1 MVFKAKF
8 DSLEEMKEFADF
20 MAGRDGLPQAGAP
33 TPATPTAPAQPAAVP
48 DPASSA
54 MPAQNAADTI
64 PAAQPVIAA
73 PAVQPTQPAVPTSAP
88 VYTLEDLG
96 RAGVALQEAEK
107 VNEVQA
113 LVASF
118 GVKTLQ
124 ELPVE
129 QYGAFA
135 TALRSMGAPI

>member
-8 DSLEEMKEFADF
+8 DSLEEMKEFAGF
-20 MAGRDGLPQAGAP
+20 MAGRGGSPQAGAP
-33 TPATPTAPAQPAAVP
+33 TAATATAPAQPAAVP
-48 DPASSA
+48 DPVGSA
-54 MPAQNAADTI
+54 MPAQNAAAAM
-64 PAAQPVIAA
+64 PAAQPVTAA
-73 PAVQPTQPAVPTSAP
+73 SSAQPAVPTSAP

-96 RAGVALQEAEK
+96 RAGVALQEAGK

-118 GVKTLQ
+118 GVTTLQ
-124 ELPVE
+124 ELPAE